1 LLLLLCV
8 SGVQVIKV
16 AFPVYY
22 GARYQ
27 CQKVPQHVFLKGIQ
41 QLESEKQQKLQ
52 HAKQQQEQA
61 MQIAMTAA
69 LCTGC
74 RETVLQRR
82 SCAAEVAAAAD
93 IGAAGQPALVM

>member
-1 LLLLLCV
+1 
-8 SGVQVIKV
+8 VQVIKV

-41 QLESEKQQKLQ
+41 QLESEKQQQQQQK
-52 HAKQQQEQA
+52 AKQQHEQA
-61 MQIAMTAA
+61 IQITASAA

-74 RETVLQRR
+74 RATVLQRR

-93 IGAAGQPALVM
+93 IGSAGQPGLVM